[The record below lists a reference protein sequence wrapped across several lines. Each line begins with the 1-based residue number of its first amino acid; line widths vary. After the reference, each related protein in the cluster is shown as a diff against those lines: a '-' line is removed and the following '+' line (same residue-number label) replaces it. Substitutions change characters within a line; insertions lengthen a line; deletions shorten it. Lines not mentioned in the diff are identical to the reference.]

1 MEPKEYPYVF
11 FNSPSGGY
19 LGLFV
24 GSVSFVFAAS
34 AGMQSSLKLA
44 LMAGSV
50 LVGVISWSIGL
61 KILMTT
67 KALLKLGPNGIWTAK
82 LGFLP
87 WKHIQVVLDSFSS
100 GKAGSFEILIIK
112 NRQSQVRLEV
122 ITLAGLSGPTEKLS
136 YLLQQYKRS

>member
-1 MEPKEYPYVF
+1 
-11 FNSPSGGY
+11 
-19 LGLFV
+19 
-24 GSVSFVFAAS
+24 
-34 AGMQSSLKLA
+34 
-44 LMAGSV
+44 MAGSV
-50 LVGVISWSIGL
+50 LVGVISWLIGL

-67 KALLKLGPNGIWTAK
+67 KALLKLGPNGIWTPK

-87 WKHIQVVLDSFSS
+87 WKHIQVVLDSVSS